1 MLVELKVE
9 ETEEPSK
16 SLSYTVL
23 FINVLF
29 ELGCLESMF
38 NSWEFSVL
46 VRRPSSMARLKVA
59 FIIYKCLVLR
69 RRNWRQIA

>member
-1 MLVELKVE
+1 MFVELKVE

-16 SLSYTVL
+16 SLSYTIL

-38 NSWEFSVL
+38 NAWEFSVP
-46 VRRPSSMARLKVA
+46 VRRPSSMVRLKFA
-59 FIIYKCLVLR
+59 FIL
-69 RRNWRQIA
+69 

>member
-1 MLVELKVE
+1 MPVEIKVE

-16 SLSYTVL
+16 SLSYTTL
-23 FINVLF
+23 FISVPF

-46 VRRPSSMARLKVA
+46 VRRPS
-59 FIIYKCLVLR
+59 
-69 RRNWRQIA
+69 